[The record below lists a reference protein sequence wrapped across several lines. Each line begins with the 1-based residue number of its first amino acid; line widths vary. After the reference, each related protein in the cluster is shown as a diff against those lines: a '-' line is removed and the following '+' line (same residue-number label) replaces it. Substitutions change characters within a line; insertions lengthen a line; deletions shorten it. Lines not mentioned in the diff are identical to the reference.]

1 MYCSNCGKKLKEG
14 MNFCDSCGTK
24 VESNIPEKTNIKD
37 GKVFKC
43 PSCGEIL
50 PYGTLKCHTC
60 GHEIRGRKGASSIQ
74 DFSDKLLKENE
85 QTKIIELI
93 KTFPIP
99 NTREDIIEFMF
110 LASSNFDARYYATN
124 KAADSISGAWLSKMD
139 QCYQKGKVMFDK
151 EIDLNTIETIYN
163 DAHLK
168 IKTEEKRKM
177 KLTVLGI
184 IITVLSLVLTV
195 AYGQTIPVLGY
206 VFITMLVIGIV
217 LIVKGLKKNKTNTQM
232 IHKSNRNNQDE
243 EKDGTFKYTIFNTTG
258 RIVNKNKY
266 VSLAIYFGWA
276 GAHRRYA
283 GQRRRAFLYLFT
295 FGLFGF
301 GWIRDVVNAKKQ
313 KPDTYG
319 NVVI

>member
-110 LASSNFDARYYATN
+110 LASSNFDARYFATN
-124 KAADSISGAWLSKMD
+124 KAADSVSGAWLSKMD

-163 DAHLK
+163 DVHLK

-177 KLTVLGI
+177 KLTILGI

-195 AYGQTIPVLGY
+195 AYGENIQVLGY

-217 LIVKGLKKNKTNTQM
+217 LIVKGLKKNKTNEQM
-232 IHKSNRNNQDE
+232 IRKPKQNNQE
-243 EKDGTFKYTIFNTTG
+243 QE
-258 RIVNKNKY
+258 
-266 VSLAIYFGWA
+266 
-276 GAHRRYA
+276 
-283 GQRRRAFLYLFT
+283 
-295 FGLFGF
+295 
-301 GWIRDVVNAKKQ
+301 
-313 KPDTYG
+313 
-319 NVVI
+319 